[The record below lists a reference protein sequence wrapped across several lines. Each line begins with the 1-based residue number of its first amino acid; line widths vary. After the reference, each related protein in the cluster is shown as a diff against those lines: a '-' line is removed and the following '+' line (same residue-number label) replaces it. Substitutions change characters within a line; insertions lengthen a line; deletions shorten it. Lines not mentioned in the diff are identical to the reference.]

1 MSVCLSPFLS
11 VLIDK
16 LPHHINNVYH
26 NGHNVMGSLNIPPK
40 LSNDLKSLPFMTFVE
55 KTLLLKCKD
64 KAVYNQKL
72 HLRCITQMKESTPSL
87 VTANQSQSSRLITS
101 SFSKRQKLN
110 KNVYQYNSINKSVK
124 NYYFLY

>member
-1 MSVCLSPFLS
+1 MRVCLSSFLS
-11 VLIDK
+11 ALIDK
-16 LPHHINNVYH
+16 LPHHKNNVYN

-55 KTLLLKCKD
+55 QSLLLRCKD

-72 HLRCITQMKESTPSL
+72 HLRCIIQMKESTPSL
-87 VTANQSQSSRLITS
+87 VIANQSQSSRHHPLPRDRNSI
-101 SFSKRQKLN
+101 R
-110 KNVYQYNSINKSVK
+110 NVYQYNSINKSVK